1 MSRLASW
8 NLSTA
13 RLKSFDVAET
23 QNVELAKESP
33 SLLLPHRTI
42 LPSILSAG
50 GFPRVSGDRA
60 GAVGGAP
67 RTCGGFLGCRDR
79 SQRIFCFGPVR
90 WSPVDRYPLRLM
102 CQREGRRSRRL
113 LCCGCLTP
121 PSIRVRLWPSS
132 PTSFLRILRVCLAR
146 RRNCR
151 RRRRSPGG

>member
-50 GFPRVSGDRA
+50 GFPRVSGDPSSAAVALDGA
-60 GAVGGAP
+60 GAG
-67 RTCGGFLGCRDR
+67 DR
-79 SQRIFCFGPVR
+79 SRNIFCFACA
-90 WSPVDRYPLRLM
+90 S
-102 CQREGRRSRRL
+102 
-113 LCCGCLTP
+113 
-121 PSIRVRLWPSS
+121 
-132 PTSFLRILRVCLAR
+132 
-146 RRNCR
+146 
-151 RRRRSPGG
+151 